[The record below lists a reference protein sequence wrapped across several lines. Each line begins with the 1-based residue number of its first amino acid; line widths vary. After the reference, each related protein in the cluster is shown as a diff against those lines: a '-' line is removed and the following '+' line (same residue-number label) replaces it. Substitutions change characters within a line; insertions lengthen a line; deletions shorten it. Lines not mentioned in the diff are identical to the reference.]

1 MSKFFTLIVLLCA
14 ILSGNS
20 VSATNRIERVLTLEE
35 IYALADE
42 HSKSIKSSKL
52 ALAEADIAVKE
63 AKSKHL
69 PNIDLSVMASYLGD
83 GLLTDRDF
91 SNAMNIDMPHFGNN
105 FAVEASQL
113 IYGGGA
119 VSSGVAMAK
128 LQQDMA
134 SVDLAGSRTRI
145 RFMLTAFYLDLYKLH
160 NLLKVYDRNIE
171 LAESLIETT
180 RAREKEGLALANDI
194 TRYELRLQ
202 NISLARR
209 KIVNGIEILNANM
222 VEMLALDPATY
233 ILPDTKLVSL
243 SAAPQNENYW
253 QSEATRY
260 SHDLQRSALGVKM
273 SEQGVKL
280 ARANML
286 PSVALVAANHFDGP
300 ITIEVPVINKNF
312 NYWFVGLRVSWSLS
326 SLYKANNGI
335 KRAKYA
341 SLLAQSR
348 YDEAKEGVKLAVKS
362 DYIKYLESF
371 EELES
376 YRKSLQL
383 AEENYSVIETRYKND
398 MAIATDMVDAA
409 NELLNAELQLANS
422 QIGIIFK
429 YYKLKSTTGNL

>member
-1 MSKFFTLIVLLCA
+1 MSRILMLIVLLCA
-14 ILSGNS
+14 MLSGYG
-20 VSATNRIERVLTLEE
+20 VSASNRVERVLTLEE

-42 HSKSIKSSKL
+42 YSKSIKSSEV
-52 ALAEADIAVKE
+52 ALTEADMAVKE

-69 PNIDLSVMASYLGD
+69 PNIDLSIMASYLGN
-83 GLLTDRDF
+83 GVLTDRNF
-91 SNAMNIDMPHFGNN
+91 SNSMKVDMPHFGNN

-119 VSSGVAMAK
+119 VGSGVAMAK

-134 SVDLAGSRTRI
+134 NVNLADSRTRV

-160 NLLKVYDRNIE
+160 NLLRVYDKNIE

-209 KIVNGIEILNANM
+209 KIVNAIEILNANM
-222 VEMLALDPATY
+222 VEMLSLHPQTY
-233 ILPDTKLVSL
+233 ILPDEQLL
-243 SAAPQNENYW
+243 RFSAAPQNEAYW
-253 QSEATRY
+253 QSEATRC
-260 SHDLQRSALGVKM
+260 SHDLQRSSLGVKM
-273 SEQGVKL
+273 SEQGIRL

-286 PSVALVAANHFDGP
+286 PSVAVVAANHFDGP

-312 NYWFVGLRVSWSLS
+312 NYWFVGLHVSWSLS
-326 SLYKANNGI
+326 SLYKANNGV

-341 SLLAQSR
+341 SLLAKSR
-348 YDEAKEGVKLAVKS
+348 YDEAKESVKLAVKS

-371 EELES
+371 EELAS

-383 AEENYSVIETRYKND
+383 AEENYGVIETRYKND

-422 QIGIIFK
+422 QIGTIFQ

>member
-1 MSKFFTLIVLLCA
+1 MSKTLMLIVLLCTA
-14 ILSGNS
+14 LCVFD
-20 VSATNRIERVLTLEE
+20 VSAQERVERVLTLSE
-35 IYALADE
+35 IYDLADE
-42 HSKSIKSSKL
+42 HSKSIKSSKI
-52 ALAEADIAVKE
+52 ALTEADIAVKE

-83 GLLTDRDF
+83 GLLTDRNF
-91 SNAMNIDMPHFGNN
+91 ANAMNVDMPHFGNN

-134 SVDLAGSRTRI
+134 TVELASSRTRI

-180 RAREKEGLALANDI
+180 RAREKQGLALSNDI

-222 VEMLALDPATY
+222 VEMLALAPTTY
-233 ILPDTKLVSL
+233 ILPDEKLISL
-243 SAAPQNENYW
+243 SVAPENEEYW
-253 QSEATRY
+253 QSQANSF
-260 SHDLQRSALGVKM
+260 SHDLQRSALGVRM

-383 AEENYSVIETRYKND
+383 AKENYGVVETRYKND

-422 QIGIIFK
+422 QIGTIFK

>member
-1 MSKFFTLIVLLCA
+1 MSKFFALIVLLCA
-14 ILSGNS
+14 TLSS
-20 VSATNRIERVLTLEE
+20 YCVSASNRIERVLTLEE

-42 HSKSIKSSKL
+42 NSKSIKSSKI
-52 ALAEADIAVKE
+52 ALSEADIAVKE
-63 AKSKHL
+63 AKMKHL

-83 GLLTDRDF
+83 GLLTDRNF
-91 SNAMNIDMPHFGNN
+91 ANAMSVDMPHFGNN

-134 SVDLAGSRTRI
+134 NVNLSDSRNRI

-171 LAESLIETT
+171 LAERLIETT
-180 RAREKEGLALANDI
+180 RARENQGLALANDI

-209 KIVNGIEILNANM
+209 KIVNAIEILNANM
-222 VEMLALDPATY
+222 VEMLALNPLTY
-233 ILPDTKLVSL
+233 ILPDESIMKSSTAL
-243 SAAPQNENYW
+243 QNEEYW
-253 QSEATRY
+253 QSEATRL
-260 SHDLQRSALGVKM
+260 SPTLQRSALGVKM
-273 SEQGVKL
+273 SEQGIRL

-326 SLYKANNGI
+326 SLYKANQGV

-383 AEENYSVIETRYKND
+383 AEENYAVVETRYKND

-422 QIGIIFK
+422 QIGTIFQ

>member
-1 MSKFFTLIVLLCA
+1 MSKFYTLIVLLCA
-14 ILSGNS
+14 TLSAYC
-20 VSATNRIERVLTLEE
+20 VSASNRIERVLTLEE

-42 HSKSIKSSKL
+42 HSKSVKSSKL

-69 PNIDLSVMASYLGD
+69 PNIDLSVMASYLGN

-91 SNAMNIDMPHFGNN
+91 SNSMKVDMPHFGNN

-134 SVDLAGSRTRI
+134 NVDLADSRTRV

-160 NLLKVYDRNIE
+160 NLLRVYDKNIE
-171 LAESLIETT
+171 LAEALIETT

-202 NISLARR
+202 NIKLARR
-209 KIVNGIEILNANM
+209 KIQNGIEILNANM
-222 VEMLALDPATY
+222 VEMLSLDPLTY
-233 ILPDTKLVSL
+233 ILPDERLVKF
-243 SAAPQNENYW
+243 SAAPQNEEYW

-260 SHDLQRSALGVKM
+260 SHDLQRSSLGVKL
-273 SEQGVKL
+273 SEQGIRL

-286 PSVALVAANHFDGP
+286 PSVALVATNHFDGP

-326 SLYKANNGI
+326 SLYKANNGL

-362 DYIKYLESF
+362 DYIKYLEAF
-371 EELES
+371 DELES

-383 AEENYSVIETRYKND
+383 AEENYSVVETRYKND

-422 QIGIIFK
+422 QIGTIFQ

>member
-1 MSKFFTLIVLLCA
+1 MSKFFALIVLLCA
-14 ILSGNS
+14 TLSGYC
-20 VSATNRIERVLTLEE
+20 VSASNRIERVLTLEE

-42 HSKSIKSSKL
+42 NSKSIKSSEI
-52 ALAEADIAVKE
+52 ALSEAGIAVKE
-63 AKSKHL
+63 AKMKHL

-83 GLLTDRDF
+83 GLLTDRNF
-91 SNAMNIDMPHFGNN
+91 ANAMSVDMPHFGNN

-134 SVDLAGSRTRI
+134 SVNLSDSRNRI

-171 LAESLIETT
+171 LAETLIETT
-180 RAREKEGLALANDI
+180 RARENQGLALANDI

-222 VEMLALDPATY
+222 VEMLSLDPQTY
-233 ILPDTKLVSL
+233 ILPDERLVKFS
-243 SAAPQNENYW
+243 SAPQNEEYW
-253 QSEATRY
+253 QNEATKH
-260 SHDLQRSALGVKM
+260 SFDLQRSSLGVKL
-273 SEQGVKL
+273 SEQGIRL

-326 SLYKANNGI
+326 SLYKANNGL

-348 YDEAKEGVKLAVKS
+348 YEETKEGVKLAVKS

-383 AEENYSVIETRYKND
+383 AEENYAVVETRYKND

-422 QIGIIFK
+422 QIGTIFQ

>member
-1 MSKFFTLIVLLCA
+1 MSKFFMLIVLLCTA
-14 ILSGNS
+14 LSSYG
-20 VSATNRIERVLTLEE
+20 VSATNRVERVLTLDE
-35 IYALADE
+35 IYTLADE
-42 HSKSIKSSKL
+42 RSKSIKSNEM
-52 ALAEADIAVKE
+52 ALTEAGVALKE

-91 SNAMNIDMPHFGNN
+91 SNAMSVDMPHFGNN

-134 SVDLAGSRTRI
+134 GVNLADSRTRV

-160 NLLKVYDRNIE
+160 NLLKVYDKNIE
-171 LAESLIETT
+171 LAETLIETT
-180 RAREKEGLALANDI
+180 RSRESQGIALANDI

-209 KIVNGIEILNANM
+209 KIVNGIEILNANI
-222 VEMLALDPATY
+222 VEMLALDPQTY
-233 ILPDTKLVSL
+233 ILPDERLLSL
-243 SAAPQNENYW
+243 STAPQNENYW

-260 SHDLQRSALGVKM
+260 SHDLQRSQLGIKI
-273 SEQGVKL
+273 SEQGEKL
-280 ARANML
+280 ARATML

-312 NYWFVGLRVSWSLS
+312 NYWFVGLRLSWSLS
-326 SLYKANNGI
+326 SLYKANQGV

-341 SLLAQSR
+341 TTLAQLR
-348 YDEAKEGVKLAVKS
+348 HDETKERVTLAVKS

-383 AEENYSVIETRYKND
+383 AEENYGVIETRYKND

-422 QIGIIFK
+422 QIGVIFK
-429 YYKLKSTTGNL
+429 YYKLKSTTGNI